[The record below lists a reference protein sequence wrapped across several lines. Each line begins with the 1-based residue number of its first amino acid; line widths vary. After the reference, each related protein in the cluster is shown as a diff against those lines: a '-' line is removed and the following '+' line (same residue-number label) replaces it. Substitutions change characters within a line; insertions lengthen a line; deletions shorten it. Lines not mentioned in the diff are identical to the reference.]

1 MNVDDADDKP
11 KPLAWRDHYFDA
23 KANEMTMAAAKET
36 DPKKRTE
43 MYAELQKKI
52 TDEGPYILM
61 FQPLT
66 PVATRA
72 NVQGYNPGIVEDTY
86 FFRTITK
93 S

>member
-1 MNVDDADDKP
+1 VAFAPTIVVTGSIGIEPD
-11 KPLAWRDHYFDA
+11 
-23 KANEMTMAAAKET
+23 ANEGDAGQVKET
-36 DPKKRTE
+36 DPKKRDQ
-43 MYAELQKKI
+43 MYAELQRKI

-66 PVATRA
+66 PVATRV
-72 NVQGYNPGIVEDTY
+72 NVTGYKPGIVEDTY